1 MKKINFLWREN
12 YIDYL
17 WATETTA
24 KHYFF
29 NSGYLIYR
37 DGVLSAYATDKELK
51 EALSLTKHLIDNPE
65 SLLEIEGEFIE
76 VKKQIDSF
84 HNVFKKINLE
94 KVSKK
99 DLYKLYEDIIRVYGE
114 YIEAYRFT
122 EPHLVDHIESKVKKI
137 VSEIKSKKSQDV
149 LLSELLSD
157 KSKLE
162 KYNLEK
168 HEDIFN
174 LIHSVS
180 EVRFKAKQI
189 ADELAEDV
197 EELLFETARRTNYA
211 ASQISQLSLKELKG
225 LILENKKVDTYKPNF
240 RSKKF
245 GISVEFKNNKS
256 KISILSDAQINKI
269 ESSDK
274 KHNNGNT
281 LKGDSVYHGC
291 VEGLVRIVPKLYS
304 EKNYEKYLSKLKKG
318 DIIVAPMTSPSLT
331 IGFSKVSGVIT
342 DEGGLMSHAALV
354 SREKKVP
361 CIVGTKNATRILTE
375 GEKIIL
381 DADNGII
388 KKVK

>member
-1 MKKINFLWREN
+1 MNKINFLWREN

-17 WATETTA
+17 WATETTG

-29 NSGYLIYR
+29 HSGYLVYR

-51 EALSLTKHLIDNPE
+51 EALLLTKHLVDSPE
-65 SLLEIEGEFIE
+65 RLLEIEDKFIE

-84 HNVFKKINLE
+84 HNFFKKIDLK
-94 KVSKK
+94 KVNKK

-122 EPHLVDHIESKVKKI
+122 EPHLVDHIETKVKKI
-137 VSEIKSKKSQDV
+137 VSGVKSNKNKDT

-157 KSKLE
+157 KAKLK
-162 KYNLEK
+162 KYNIEK

-189 ADELAEDV
+189 ADDLAEDV
-197 EELLFETARRTNYA
+197 EEILFETARRTNYA
-211 ASQISQLSLKELKG
+211 ASQISNLSLREIKG
-225 LILENKKVDTYKPNF
+225 LILDNKKINTYKPNM

-245 GISVEFKNNKS
+245 GVSVEVKNNKS
-256 KISILSDAQINKI
+256 KVSILDDSQIKKI
-269 ESSDK
+269 EDQDK
-274 KHNNGNT
+274 RHNNEKT
-281 LKGDSVYHGC
+281 LRGDSVYHGC
-291 VEGLVRIVPKLYS
+291 VEGITRIVPKLFS
-304 EKNYEKYLSKLKKG
+304 EKNYEKYLSSLKRG

-361 CIVGTKNATRILTE
+361 CIVGTKNATRILKE
-375 GEKIIL
+375 GDKIIL

-388 KKVK
+388 KKIK